1 MTSLLNRSDLRFTR
15 RSGDKLVKAV
25 IMFKAGPDPERC
37 RPAAAASID
46 SAENSAGLSF
56 SQFCT
61 SRFCV
66 PSQHPIEWAQMA
78 LSIDIPHKS
87 IALILNR
94 AVHLSLANLFCQP
107 LLDLVFE
114 VFTFSESV

>member
-1 MTSLLNRSDLRFTR
+1 MTSLLNCSDLRFTR
-15 RSGDKLVKAV
+15 RPGDKLVNAVITFKAV
-25 IMFKAGPDPERC
+25 LDPEKC

-66 PSQHPIEWAQMA
+66 PSQHQAEWAQMA
-78 LSIDIPHKS
+78 LSVDTPHKS
-87 IALILNR
+87 ITLIVNR
-94 AVHLSLANLFCQP
+94 AVHLSLANLFHQP
-107 LLDLVFE
+107 LLDFVFE
-114 VFTFSESV
+114 VFTFSETV